1 MFPPGPSPDHL
12 EPTVDRR
19 CESRRRWRLYTLPE
33 IARQHTA
40 RGNVVT
46 RHENGDLTLHAKRA
60 GVQHTLSPVTR
71 HRELRASNSHHRAK
85 RAGGTAR
92 QRASATRAANDELYR
107 KRQQKK
113 QTAAEAEAAA
123 AVAAAAAAARNIPA
137 AGEAADMAMGQA
149 PPERSG
155 IPVEGK
161 GKRQAVAA
169 DAAASE
175 VRKEGKKNSAVAA
188 STHGLQ
194 VHEATP
200 RKRKTS
206 TQRELSWP

>member
-123 AVAAAAAAARNIPA
+123 AVAAAAAA
-137 AGEAADMAMGQA
+137 
-149 PPERSG
+149 
-155 IPVEGK
+155 
-161 GKRQAVAA
+161 VAA
-169 DAAASE
+169 VVVVGVSCSSLMARTRGGCSPWTPMAA
-175 VRKEGKKNSAVAA
+175 
-188 STHGLQ
+188 Q
-194 VHEATP
+194 
-200 RKRKTS
+200 
-206 TQRELSWP
+206 